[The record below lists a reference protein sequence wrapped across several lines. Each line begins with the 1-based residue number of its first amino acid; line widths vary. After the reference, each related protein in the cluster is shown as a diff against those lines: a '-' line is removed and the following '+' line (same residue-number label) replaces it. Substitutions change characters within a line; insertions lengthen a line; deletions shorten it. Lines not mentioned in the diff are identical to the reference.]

1 MEVPPLPRSLR
12 TLESR
17 LTERHTAAFAGLE
30 DRMSRKL
37 AALDG
42 AHVNLSTRLE
52 DLQAQLVRRLNDMQ
66 AASTA
71 LSTRLTELQS
81 RVDRE
86 GTRGGGQHAE
96 KGNTDMEGAPT
107 PSVRPW
113 RTAAPAA
120 ITKQN
125 GGLAAGDEGS
135 TWWARTKSNCQM
147 AGRAEEESMI
157 QLGESVWDASLLI
170 SSSAE
175 GFRLGRASSAFSLLC
190 GACVRACAR
199 ARTGQ
204 APLSYT
210 HARNPTRPFARI
222 HAGSC
227 ACTRARKQG
236 ARCQCACAA
245 PFCCEPPLLPPR
257 CIAQCQVMAT
267 CGRAS

>member
-190 GACVRACAR
+190 GACVRARAR
-199 ARTGQ
+199 ADRTSATFLYTRTQPHTPVRAHPCGQ
-204 APLSYT
+204 LCM
-210 HARNPTRPFARI
+210 HARAQ
-222 HAGSC
+222 AGCSVSMRLCSSC
-227 ACTRARKQG
+227 
-236 ARCQCACAA
+236 
-245 PFCCEPPLLPPR
+245 LL
-257 CIAQCQVMAT
+257 
-267 CGRAS
+267 